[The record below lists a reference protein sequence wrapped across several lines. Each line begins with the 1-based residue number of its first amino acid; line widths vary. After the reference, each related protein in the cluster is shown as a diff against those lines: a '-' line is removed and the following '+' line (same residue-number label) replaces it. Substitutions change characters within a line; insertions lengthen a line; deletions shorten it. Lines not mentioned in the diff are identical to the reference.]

1 MVVLKSKNMFR
12 ISKEDEDV
20 VGSVP
25 VEQQVSNIEGSEV
38 LDNTELVTAENEVNQ
53 DLEKLDAVVD
63 TGQEIVELKEKNEEK
78 LQTSPQEITQAD
90 VIATEKDMS
99 YLIGKLHGLGMNI
112 QPNKFVNVGLE
123 AANAAPIQAFEI
135 QQEGIG
141 QTIKEFFAKIWN
153 FIKDIVS
160 KIYQFIKV
168 KILRI
173 KPKEKEVAQ
182 IPPKFSDRVKTKLK
196 SPANTRKKP
205 LSKESFNINLESEE
219 SDRGFQRLNIPY
231 ILSAAYN
238 ENIDADDLI
247 KFLQIAPSAD
257 VVIEGD
263 KIIAEFIKNDNF
275 NIDKLESVLH
285 HSISGIQG
293 AINTKFNKGI
303 LNCLDTSTITLMTN
317 IPEALKEMNA
327 VEVNTSSI
335 PNEAVFIGLSGIDSG
350 EYMTA
355 NSVGYKA
362 RFKRLPQNNVLSV
375 IEAFTKSDAFGKLV
389 AKADR
394 MVFSKALELNMKSM
408 EKLEKNIDK
417 VAQVMERQFKAVVGE
432 PDPEK
437 AKYMHAIGT
446 VFKEVT
452 LSNIKFSK
460 NQIMFISQLLDFILL
475 VNRKYAE

>member
-1 MVVLKSKNMFR
+1 MALLSKRNSFFTY
-12 ISKEDEDV
+12 EDAEVQVD
-20 VGSVP
+20 SADP
-25 VEQQVSNIEGSEV
+25 AEVEANITEEV
-38 LDNTELVTAENEVNQ
+38 TLDNEIQNDTATIE
-53 DLEKLDAVVD
+53 DADAVVSD
-63 TGQEIVELKEKNEEK
+63 
-78 LQTSPQEITQAD
+78 LQTQAD
-90 VIATEKDMS
+90 DATTLIEQAPEEVTEEIAQEANKKFILCLGRLGAGHYDLHHISMGNESHSTP
-99 YLIGKLHGLGMNI
+99 LAKLT
-112 QPNKFVNVGLE
+112 
-123 AANAAPIQAFEI
+123 ATR
-135 QQEGIG
+135 EGIW
-141 QTIKEFFAKIWN
+141 QTIKEFFAKIWRW
-153 FIKDIVS
+153 IKDIVS

-182 IPPKFSDRVKTKLK
+182 TPPNFSDRVKTKLK
-196 SPANTRKKP
+196 SLEDTLNEPFDG
-205 LSKESFNINLESEE
+205 LFSKESFNINLESKK
-219 SDRGFQRLNIPY
+219 SDRGLQRLNIPY

-257 VVIEGD
+257 VVIESD
-263 KIIAEFIKNDNF
+263 KIIAQFIKDDNF

-285 HSISGIQG
+285 RSISGIQG

-303 LNCLDTSTITLMTN
+303 LNCLDTSTITLATN
-317 IPEALKEMNA
+317 IPEVLKETGI

-335 PNEAVFIGLSGIDSG
+335 PNEAVFIGLSGIESG

-355 NSVGYKA
+355 NSVSYKA
-362 RFKRLPQNNVLSV
+362 RFKKLPQNDILPV
-375 IEAFTKSDAFGKLV
+375 IEAFIKSDAFGKLV

-446 VFKEVT
+446 IFKEVA
-452 LSNIKFSK
+452 LLNIKFSK
-460 NQIMFISQLLDFILL
+460 NQIIFISQLLDFILL